1 MINLFKK
8 QDKSGEKARAHVFA
22 GGRVQGVYYRETCR
36 KKSERLGVAGWV
48 QNLKD
53 GRVEAVF
60 EGEKEN
66 VQKMVNWAKRGSLF
80 ASVESFDIIWED
92 YKGEFKKFEIIR
104 ILD

>member
-1 MINLFKK
+1 MINFFSKK
-8 QDKSGEKARAHVFA
+8 RKSGERAKAHIFA

-36 KKSERLGVAGWV
+36 KKAEQLGVTGWV

-66 VQKMVNWAKRGSLF
+66 VQRMVNWAKRGPFF
-80 ASVESFDIIWED
+80 ASVESFDVVWED
-92 YKGEFKKFEIIR
+92 YKGEFKKFDIIR